1 MSGVDRKREQNVG
14 VQPWCLAVSK
24 GDERAV
30 REAALLQAAQAGDL
44 TALDALLALYERP
57 LLVFCFGILG
67 QREDAEDAVQDTMVR
82 ALRALP
88 TLRQGQA
95 AFRSWLFKIA
105 RNICLDRKG
114 KRQPTD
120 PLDEDRLAPVGE
132 VNSPETVALRRLQI
146 AAALERLPPSRRAIF
161 LLRVLEG
168 WSAEE
173 IAAAVGWNQ
182 KRVYNEL
189 CQARCALTDWRRR
202 TAEDESKP

>member
-1 MSGVDRKREQNVG
+1 MSGDDAKREQSVS
-14 VQPWCLAVSK
+14 VQPWCLAVSES
-24 GDERAV
+24 DERAV

-44 TALDALLALYERP
+44 AALDALLALYERP

-67 QREDAEDAVQDTMVR
+67 QREDAEDAVQDTMIR

-95 AFRSWLFKIA
+95 AFRSWLFKIS
-105 RNICLDRKG
+105 RNVCLDRKG
-114 KRQPTD
+114 KRQPTEQF
-120 PLDEDRLAPVGE
+120 DEDRLAPVHE
-132 VNSPETVALRRLQI
+132 ANSPEAIALRRLQI
-146 AAALERLPPSRRAIF
+146 AAALERLPPPRRAVF

-173 IAAAVGWNQ
+173 IATAVGWNQ

-202 TAEDESKP
+202 SAEDEAKR